1 MLVLFAAVTTILFL
15 LPFTP
20 TAGLF
25 LRRRQ
30 TLGPSPLSAGAYAP
44 DHFAR
49 NLITKLRARAALIAQ
64 PVIAVFE
71 YRLDDEP
78 LLILPASMR
87 RAPSECATKMSY
99 ALADAVLPGAL
110 ACDKEIA
117 AEGSLLTGGNARY
130 RALYAADTLHIGG
143 NSTVIRWCHADT
155 HLKVDKGCRILGR
168 ASANKTIKVDAPC
181 LFMTLTA
188 PTILIGPAEPRMG
201 SAKAGDLASASG
213 TDHVAREPVSLA
225 AGTRRH
231 GSIKAHGR
239 LCVGAD
245 SVIEG
250 ALVCEGDIVIGP
262 GCLIWGPI
270 VAEGDVRIAEGCEVG
285 RPDHPGSVVGEDVE
299 IAVPAVIHGA
309 VHARHSGI
317 VTEKS
322 TITIL

>member
-1 MLVLFAAVTTILFL
+1 MLILFIAVTTILFMF
-15 LPFTP
+15 PFAP

-30 TLGPSPLSAGAYAP
+30 ALGPSPLSEGAYAP

-49 NLITKLRARAALIAQ
+49 NLIAKLRARAALIAQ
-64 PVIAVFE
+64 PLITVFE
-71 YRLDDEP
+71 YRLDGEP

-87 RAPSECATKMSY
+87 RVPSECATKMSY
-99 ALADAVLPGAL
+99 ALADAVLPTAL
-110 ACDKEIA
+110 PCDKEIA
-117 AEGSLLTGGNARY
+117 AEGSLLTGGNASY

-188 PTILIGPAEPRMG
+188 PTILIGSAEPRMG
-201 SAKAGDLASASG
+201 GAKTGDLASATG

-231 GSIKAHGR
+231 GSIKAYGQ

-250 ALVCEGDIVIGP
+250 ALVCEGDIVIGS

-285 RPDHPGSVVGEDVE
+285 RPDDPGSVVGEDIE
-299 IAVPAVIHGA
+299 IVAPAVIHGA
-309 VHARHSGI
+309 VHARHNGI
-317 VTEKS
+317 VTEM
-322 TITIL
+322 